1 MVTKQLVTLR
11 YTVDVMNTSIAAT
24 LQNIE
29 QKIDG
34 YFKYAATGNMGGITN
49 DSFDD
54 GFLWPLENEEQ
65 LQELEQTLKN
75 NDNNFNRCLVS
86 SNLLE

>member
-1 MVTKQLVTLR
+1 
-11 YTVDVMNTSIAAT
+11 MNTSIAAT

-34 YFKYAATGNMGGITN
+34 YFKYAATGNMSGITN

-54 GFLWPLENEEQ
+54 GILWPLENEEQ

>member
-1 MVTKQLVTLR
+1 
-11 YTVDVMNTSIAAT
+11 MNTSIAAT

-34 YFKYAATGNMGGITN
+34 YFKYAATGNMSSITN

-54 GFLWPLENEEQ
+54 GFLWPLEN
-65 LQELEQTLKN
+65 
-75 NDNNFNRCLVS
+75 
-86 SNLLE
+86 